1 MDNVLPAQWANSQT
15 QSHSSVK
22 AADKM
27 KPYQEVNAYVVQAM
41 DTPTQA
47 NVSIVQTLTSFY
59 LMVHVQ
65 YVLQTNN
72 GTDNPV
78 HASQVINNLQGNVHK
93 NAQVLMQSMLMEDV
107 TPVP

>member
-1 MDNVLPAQWANSQT
+1 
-15 QSHSSVK
+15 VK

-27 KPYQEVNAYVVQAM
+27 KPYQEASAFVVQAT

-47 NVSIVQTLTSFY
+47 NVFAVQTSTSFY

-65 YVLQTNN
+65 YALQTNN

-78 HASQVINNLQGNVHK
+78 HASQVISNLQANVHK
-93 NAQVLMQSMLMEDV
+93 NAQVHKQSMLMEDA
-107 TPVP
+107 TPVR